1 MKTKNEN
8 IVLIRVSHRSLTR
21 ARHKAEAARYK
32 YICTI
37 QHPFK
42 NGETP
47 TFSFVATKKWWSEDL
62 RSLLKPAERKRN
74 KRIASC
80 HATLK

>member
-1 MKTKNEN
+1 MKAKNES
-8 IVLIRVSHRSLTR
+8 IVLLRVSHRSLTR
-21 ARHKAEAARYK
+21 ALHKAEAARYK

-47 TFSFVATKKWWSEDL
+47 TFSFIATKEWWSEDL
-62 RSLLKPAERKRN
+62 RQFLKTTKRKGIKRN
-74 KRIASC
+74 VS
-80 HATLK
+80 